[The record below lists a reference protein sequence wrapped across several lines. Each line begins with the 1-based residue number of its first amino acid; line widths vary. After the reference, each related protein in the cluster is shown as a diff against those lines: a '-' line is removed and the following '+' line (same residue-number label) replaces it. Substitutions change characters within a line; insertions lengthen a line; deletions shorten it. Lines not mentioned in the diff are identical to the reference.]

1 MKNLGKYF
9 LITLTVIIILLVG
22 TIMSLRLPYVQQ
34 KITNYATAYVEG
46 ETGTTLKI
54 DRLFVTFLGAAQVEG
69 LYLEDQQKD
78 TLMYTK
84 SIVVDVAWAPLLKGY
99 VAVKN
104 LEIAGLYTNLHN
116 NTADSSFNY
125 QFIIN
130 AFTAT
135 DSIVSAQENS
145 PKQRESGALPFSIS
159 KFSLNKIRLR
169 YADTFTE
176 METTL
181 DLQELTAAIDS
192 LNFDLPCYKIN
203 TFTLNGLTFKYKQ
216 GKPFPETTDSSSS
229 SLPIVLIDQLTLSK
243 INIAYEGI
251 ADSLFLRSK
260 IAQLRL
266 SEGALDLHNQTFNGA
281 SFTLNAPLLN
291 LQLAATDSSDNQ
303 AEEDKNAEN
312 SSLWPEWT
320 VNLKNIDFQM
330 QELVINQGIAPQ
342 STSNIFDPEHLQ
354 FKNLALKTKT
364 IKLAHHEILVDQLVS
379 SLSTKENAFELK
391 RLQANLHMNDTSL
404 IVDKLLIQTRKSF
417 FECAQEL
424 YYPSLKRLLAEDFSG
439 FRTKLEVKAGTAL
452 DLTEAYFFAPYLK
465 SESLFDSIAQEK
477 IKLYCLLS
485 GNATQITFQ
494 DLYLLYGGQSS
505 IHAKGVVNNWLDPD
519 KLALALKSFN
529 LKLVLADFNYLKP
542 TSYLDSYPQQIKLAG
557 AASYA
562 KNMVQLKIS
571 GMLDQLSTLKLDAS
585 YSLNTPNDYRIK
597 FIGNQL
603 VLDKWLQD
611 SVLFSAID
619 LSIEADGK
627 GVELPSLYSNAA
639 IKIANFKYQ
648 GQSFDTLSVNAEI
661 KNGLFTLDSK
671 YSDPKLKYALN
682 AGGSLDS
689 TTQKINLNL
698 QLEQL
703 DLLAFNITDSLAYL
717 RTGLSA
723 NAVIDSLAQY
733 LSIELDQLSYADQH
747 NYFDLAPV
755 KLELVNGVD
764 SSRINFS
771 WDEIAVKLH
780 LNQPLTSLVNAQLS
794 QERLLALDLFKI
806 DTAYGPVNLD
816 FMVNAS
822 LSNDLGALLKGTL
835 DFDPLNLEASYT
847 GLDKKLALDFQ
858 VPRLRY
864 EQLFIDSLTIFAQA
878 DTNHLQL
885 TNHIKKIESGFLNIF
900 STEINVTVA
909 PETASLN
916 LNIKDELGDDLFV
929 VHADA
934 TNKSDS
940 LLWKIDAEKL
950 LLNGEQWALD
960 EKNYLFVAKDHVL
973 IRGMAFQSNTERI
986 FIETTEEDRLHGLH
1000 VNFTDFNLANLLAI
1014 LNPEERLLDGILN
1027 GDFTLADLNNPLD
1040 FRAEIALQDMV
1051 VLNEPAGNLSLS
1063 TSQVALDSY
1072 AIDLRT
1078 DGPVKLNGKAQVDL
1092 GLETPSF
1099 DVKLILEELSL
1110 PFVTVFTEGII
1121 QDAEGV
1127 LSGEFSVKGNPDDFS
1142 YTGELRFK
1150 EAKLFI
1156 TELNTSFSLPDELIL
1171 LNQQT
1176 IKLQNFTILDGQS
1189 HKMLLNGSI
1198 KTDEIF
1204 NPQLDLQLK
1213 ADDFQLMNKENIKD
1227 AQYYGTVFIDA
1238 ETSIK
1243 GRLLEP
1249 IIRANLKVNKA
1260 TDFTFVVPPSTIDIV
1275 QMEGIVQFK
1284 SPYEALDSLQNT
1296 NDSSFKSI
1304 DVSGIDLSA
1313 LIKTDKKAQF
1323 KVVIDQNRGDYLIVS
1338 GESDLNLAL
1347 DKNGDVSLTGNYLV
1361 NNGYYQLSLY
1371 DLVKRKFEI
1380 SSGSQ
1385 VKWYGDP
1392 LEAGLSITANYNL
1405 ETSPNSLMAGQNV
1418 SSRKLAFVVALFI
1431 NGSLS
1436 APEISFGL
1444 NMPEEAKGALGGRVY
1459 QQVQAINN
1467 NETELN
1473 KQVFS
1478 LLVLNQFFPA
1488 GSTGDGPDSEVLA
1501 RNSASQILTHQLNKL
1516 SDQYIKGVDLNLDL
1530 DSYKATEN
1538 GAAAQRTQL
1547 GLSLSKSLFDDRF
1560 KVQVGSQFEL
1570 EGEQRSKQSA
1580 SDILGNILIEYL
1592 LTEDG
1597 RYKLT
1602 GYRKNEYEGLIDG
1615 QVTLT
1620 GISVQFNKEFE
1631 NFSDLLNATK
1641 NNLNED

>member
-1 MKNLGKYF
+1 LKKLGKYF
-9 LITLTVIIILLVG
+9 LITLTAIILLLVG
-22 TIMSLRLPYVQQ
+22 TLLSLRLPFVQQ
-34 KITNYATAYVEG
+34 KITNYATSYMEG
-46 ETGTTLKI
+46 ETGATLKI
-54 DRLFVTFLGAAQVEG
+54 DRLFVTFLGAAQLEG
-69 LYLEDQQKD
+69 IYIEDQQKD
-78 TLMYTK
+78 TLLYSK
-84 SIVVDVAWAPLLKGY
+84 SIVVDVAWAPLLDGY
-99 VAVKN
+99 FAVKN
-104 LEIAGLYTNLHN
+104 VAIAGLYANIHN
-116 NTADSSFNY
+116 KTADSSFNY
-125 QFIIN
+125 QFIID
-130 AFTAT
+130 AFAAP
-135 DSIVSAQENS
+135 DSIVSKQENS
-145 PKQRESGALPFSIS
+145 SKQPKSDLLPFNIS
-159 KFSLNKIRLR
+159 KISLNKISLR
-169 YADTFTE
+169 YADTSTE
-176 METTL
+176 METML
-181 DLQELTAAIDS
+181 DLQELSAAIDS
-192 LNFDLPCYKIN
+192 LNFDLPLYKLKN
-203 TFTLNGLTFKYKQ
+203 FTLNGLTLNYKQ
-216 GKPFPETTDSSSS
+216 GKPFPATTDSSSS
-229 SLPIVLIDQLTLSK
+229 SLPIVLIDQLALSK
-243 INIAYEGI
+243 INVSYESM

-260 IAQLRL
+260 IDRL
-266 SEGALDLHNQTFNGA
+266 GLVEGALDLHNQTFSGR
-281 SFTLNAPLLN
+281 SFIFNAPLFD
-291 LQLAATDSSDNQ
+291 LQLAATDSSSSQ
-303 AEEDKNAEN
+303 AEEKNHAPN
-312 SSLWPEWT
+312 SFSWPEWR

-330 QELVINQGIAPQ
+330 KKLVVDQGIAVQ
-342 STSNIFDPEHLQ
+342 NTSNIFDPEHLH
-354 FKNLALKTKT
+354 FKDLSLKTKT
-364 IKLAHHEILVDQLVS
+364 LKLAHHEILIDQFVS
-379 SLSTKENAFELK
+379 SLSTKENDFELK
-391 RLQANLHMNDTSL
+391 RLQANLHMNDSSL
-404 IVDKLLIQTRKSF
+404 IVEKLLIQTKKSF
-417 FECAQEL
+417 FECSQEL
-424 YYPSLKRLLAEDFSG
+424 YYSSLDRLLAVDFSD
-439 FRTKLEVKAGTAL
+439 FRAKLEVKAGTSL

-465 SESLFDSIAQEK
+465 NESLFDSIAQEK
-477 IKLYCLLS
+477 IKLYGLIS
-485 GNATQITFQ
+485 GNTTQLNFQ
-494 DLYLLYGGQSS
+494 DLYMLYGGQSS
-505 IHAKGVVNNWLDPD
+505 LHAKGVVNNWLAPD
-519 KLALALKSFN
+519 KLALALKSFTLN
-529 LKLVLADFNYLKP
+529 LVLADFSYLKP
-542 TSYLDSYPQQIKLAG
+542 DSYLDSYPQQIKLVG
-557 AASYA
+557 AASYG
-562 KNMVQLKIS
+562 KNKVKMTIS

-585 YSLNTPNDYRIK
+585 YSLNTPNDYHIN
-597 FIGNQL
+597 FIGNKL
-603 VLDKWLQD
+603 ALDKWLQD
-611 SVLFSAID
+611 SVLFSTID
-619 LSIEADGK
+619 LGVDADGQ
-627 GVELPSLYSNAA
+627 GVELASLYSNVTVKA
-639 IKIANFKYQ
+639 ANFKYR
-648 GQSFDTLSVNAEI
+648 GQPFDTLSINAEI

-671 YSDPKLKYALN
+671 YSDDRLRYTLN

-717 RTGLSA
+717 KTGLSA

-733 LSIELDQLSYADQH
+733 VSFELDQLSYADQH

-771 WDEIAVKLH
+771 WEEIALKLH
-780 LNQPLTSLVNAQLS
+780 LNQPLTALANAQLS

-816 FMVNAS
+816 FMVNAT
-822 LSNDLGALLKGTL
+822 LSKDLSALLDGKL
-835 DFDPLNLEASYT
+835 DFDPLNLQASYT

-864 EQLFIDSLTIFAQA
+864 EELFVDSLTIFIKA

-900 STEINVTVA
+900 STEINATVA
-909 PETASLN
+909 PKTASLN
-916 LNIKDELGDDLFV
+916 LKMKDELGDNLFL

-934 TNKSDS
+934 TSESDS
-940 LLWKIDAEKL
+940 LLWKIDTEKL
-950 LLNGEQWALD
+950 ILNGEKWALD
-960 EKNYLFVAKDHVL
+960 EKNCFFVAKDHVL
-973 IRGMAFQSNTERI
+973 IRSMAFQSNNERI
-986 FIETTEEDRLHGLH
+986 FIETTEEDKLHGLH
-1000 VNFTDFNLANLLAI
+1000 VNFTDFNLGNLLAI

-1040 FRAEIALQDMV
+1040 FRAEIALKDMV
-1051 VLNEPAGNLSLS
+1051 ILNEPAGNMALS
-1063 TSQVALDSY
+1063 TSQVAVDSY
-1072 AIDLRT
+1072 VIDLRT
-1078 DGPVKLNGKAQVDL
+1078 DGPVKLNGKAKVDL
-1092 GLETPSF
+1092 GSETSSF
-1099 DVKLILEELSL
+1099 DVKLFLEELSL
-1110 PFVTVFTEGII
+1110 SFVTVFTEGII

-1127 LSGEFSVKGNPDDFS
+1127 LSGEFSVKGSPDDFS

-1171 LNQQT
+1171 LNEQT

-1198 KTDEIF
+1198 KTDEIL

-1238 ETSIK
+1238 ETDIK

-1249 IIRANLKVNKA
+1249 IIRANLKINKA

-1284 SPYEALDSLQNT
+1284 NPYEALDSLQNKS
-1296 NDSSFKSI
+1296 DSSLKSI

-1313 LIKTDKKAQF
+1313 LIKTDKEAQF
-1323 KVVIDQNRGDYLIVS
+1323 KVVIDKNRGDYLIVS
-1338 GESDLNLAL
+1338 GESDLNLEL
-1347 DKNGDVSLTGNYLV
+1347 DKNGDVNLTGNYLV

-1418 SSRKLAFVVALFI
+1418 STRKLAFIVELFI

-1501 RNSASQILTHQLNKL
+1501 RNSASQILTNQLNKL

-1631 NFSDLLNATK
+1631 NFSELLNAPK